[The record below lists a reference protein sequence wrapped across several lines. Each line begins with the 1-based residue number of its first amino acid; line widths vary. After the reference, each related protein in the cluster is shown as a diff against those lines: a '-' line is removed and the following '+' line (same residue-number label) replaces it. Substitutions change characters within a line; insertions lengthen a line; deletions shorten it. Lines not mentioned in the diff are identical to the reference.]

1 VATQGDVR
9 RIALAL
15 EGVTESPDDFR
26 FFVNDKQFIW
36 LWQER
41 VDPKKARVP
50 NQKVIV
56 VRTANDIDKRALLS
70 MDREV
75 FFTEPHYA
83 GYNAVLIHL
92 PKIRAAMLRDVITQ
106 GWSAVGTA
114 RSRSRTGL
122 RRGPASRRAR

>member
-26 FFVNDKQFIW
+26 FFVNERQFIW

-41 VDPKKARVP
+41 VDPKKPRVP
-50 NQKVIV
+50 NPKVIV
-56 VRTANDIDKRALLS
+56 VRTANDIDKQVLLA
-70 MDREV
+70 MDKDV

-83 GYNAVLIHL
+83 GYPAVLIHL
-92 PKIRAAMLRDVITQ
+92 PKISRTMLRDVVMQ
-106 GWSAVGTA
+106 GWSASKPRLA
-114 RSRSRTGL
+114 ARRSRRQRPL
-122 RRGPASRRAR
+122 RPSLA